1 MRLNLFWTLSI
12 SLESDSCFVASLRVD
27 WILFLLGVGWGNTFS
42 ILKGFFL
49 EIDFD
54 LFFEYFLVNS
64 FRC

>member
-12 SLESDSCFVASLRVD
+12 SFESDPCFVASLRVD
-27 WILFLLGVGWGNTFS
+27 WILSLIGVGWGNTFS

-64 FRC
+64 FRR